1 MVYCLLNHA
10 HRWLKYDCKV
20 VAEVGLATVLAQ
32 KPYMSFYSMVE
43 EFAAGPVVE
52 AEAGPV
58 ALAGPVV
65 EAGPSQ
71 RLKVKLK
78 FKQKKGKKDRKEKG
92 DDTNLLFLILTLT

>member
-32 KPYMSFYSMVE
+32 KPYMSFYSRVE
-43 EFAAGPVVE
+43 EFAAGPV
-52 AEAGPV
+52 A
-58 ALAGPVV
+58 

-71 RLKVKLK
+71 SLKVKLK